1 MNLGKGALNF
11 KLGGIEMRSGAG
23 YNMSSMRITESG
35 DRAGEGYFTGSGR
48 LCRRG
53 SHGLYCACNRYARL
67 KYLVS
72 T

>member
-1 MNLGKGALNF
+1 MNLGKGARNF

-23 YNMSSMRITESG
+23 DNMSSMRITEFG
-35 DRAGEGYFTGSGR
+35 NRAGTVFAGSGQ

-53 SHGLYCACNRYARL
+53 SHGLYCACSKYARL